1 MRKFML
7 GCNYW
12 DSANGTD
19 MWKKFDPDVIRL
31 DMQTMKQWGVQ
42 VLRVFPNWRDFQPV
56 YRSYCRQGNFRE
68 YVFGLE
74 ERPLQP
80 QEDGID
86 PKQIENFR
94 TFANIA
100 AENGITLVVGIVTG
114 WMSGRLFTP
123 PALEGRNLISDP
135 ECLMWTQ
142 KFVRGFVRATK
153 DLPNIAIWDLGNE
166 CNCLGPAATRA
177 EAYHWASTV
186 RDAILAED
194 KSRPISSGMHSMDS
208 DPESGVWLLQDH
220 GELCDQMSTHPYPSP
235 TVGAD
240 VEPYNRLRP
249 TMIPSAQSAY
259 YTGISGKPTMIQ
271 ETGTFSQVCGNR
283 KMDTDWLR
291 VNTLSALANNIEGVL
306 WWCSFE
312 HTHLNNSPYRHIL
325 MEREL
330 GLVYGDKSP
339 KPVAYEMQKL
349 RRRLDDMPCDPL
361 PPKDIHGVCVLTKD
375 CRDQQTA
382 CSSYILAK
390 QAGLDLAIAGCN
402 YDLPE
407 APLYIVPAMTG
418 WQVSYRQ
425 TWDFLMHQVKE
436 KGATMLLTYHSG
448 HCTEFSETF
457 GIESDGVLRAVK
469 PRIAHF
475 PFGQLPYCGTTPNAK
490 ELLIHSIGAEILAI
504 NDAGN
509 PILTKNKLGKGQV
522 YFLGFPVEQVTWDG
536 TDVYGDPDLPY
547 YKIYQMV
554 AQEQL
559 AGRRIRSGNPL
570 IGVTEHPVDETTAYA
585 MVINYS
591 DKPQDPALILQNGWQ
606 IVASQEPLDE
616 IPHCDGTLVTLKKLG

>member
-19 MWKKFDPDVIRL
+19 MWKKFNADVVRD
-31 DMQTMKQWGVQ
+31 DMETMKKWGVK

-56 YRSYCRQGNFRE
+56 YKSYTHRGSFRE

-74 ERPLQP
+74 ERPLEP
-80 QEDGID
+80 HEDGID
-86 PKQIENFR
+86 PVQIENFR
-94 TFANIA
+94 TMAKLA
-100 AENGITLVVGIVTG
+100 DENGISLVVGIVTG
-114 WMSGRLFTP
+114 WMSGRLFVP
-123 PALEGRNLISDP
+123 PVLEGKNLISDP
-135 ECLMWTQ
+135 ESLMWTQ
-142 KFVRGFVRATK
+142 KFVRGFVKAVM

-166 CNCLGPAATRA
+166 CNCLGVAASRA
-177 EAYHWASTV
+177 EAYNWAATV
-186 RDAILAED
+186 RDAILSVD
-194 KSRPISSGMHSMDS
+194 QSRPISSGMHSMES
-208 DPESGVWLLQDH
+208 DPECGVWLLQDH
-220 GELCDQMSTHPYPSP
+220 GVLCDQMSTHPYPSP

-240 VEPYNRLRP
+240 VEPYNRLRA
-249 TMIPSAQSAY
+249 TMIPSAQSAF
-259 YTGISGKPTMIQ
+259 YTGLSGKPTMIQ
-271 ETGTFSQVCGNR
+271 EEGTFSQTCGNR
-283 KMDTDWLR
+283 NMATDWLR

-339 KPVAYEMQKL
+339 KPVAHEMLKL
-349 RRRLDDMPCDPL
+349 RRRLDNLPCDPL
-361 PPKDIHGVCVLTKD
+361 PPKDIHAVCVITKD
-375 CRDQQTA
+375 CREQETA
-382 CSSYILAK
+382 ISTYILAK
-390 QAGLDLAIAGCN
+390 QAGLDVQIARCN

-425 TWDFLMHQVKE
+425 TWDFLMRQVKE
-436 KGATMLLTYHSG
+436 KGATMLLTFHSG

-457 GIESDGVLRAVK
+457 GIESDGVLRSVF
-469 PRIAHF
+469 PRVGHF
-475 PFGQLPYCGTTPNAK
+475 SFGDLPYCGTTPRAK
-490 ELLIHSIGAEILAI
+490 EMLIHSIGAEVLAT

-509 PILTKNKLGKGQV
+509 PILTKNKVGKGYV
-522 YFLGFPVEQVTWDG
+522 YFLGFPVEHLVWDG
-536 TDVYGDPDLPY
+536 TDVYNDANLPY
-547 YKIYQMV
+547 YKIYQQV

-559 AGRRIRSGNPL
+559 AKRRIRSSNPA
-570 IGVTEHPVDETTAYA
+570 IGVTEHYMDEQTAYA

-591 DKPQDPALILQNGWQ
+591 DKPQDPQLILQNGWE
-606 IVASQEPLDE
+606 IVESQEPLDV
-616 IPHCDGTLVTLKKLG
+616 IPKCDGTLVTLKKA